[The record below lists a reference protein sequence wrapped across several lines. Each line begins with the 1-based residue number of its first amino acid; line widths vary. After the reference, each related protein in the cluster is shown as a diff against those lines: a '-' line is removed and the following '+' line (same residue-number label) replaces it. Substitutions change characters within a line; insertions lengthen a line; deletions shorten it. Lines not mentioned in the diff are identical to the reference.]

1 MTATGLRTFDSTLQ
15 KVNVWIADIM
25 KELEWDDRKQAYRA
39 LRAVLHTL
47 RDHLPLNESV
57 QLAAQL
63 PQLIRGLY
71 YEGWKP
77 NHVPHVIR
85 HWDDFTASVSEAFQD
100 PLVASPAKITQTVL
114 NVLAK
119 HVSPG
124 EIEDVKRCLP
134 EDIRRHWRI
143 A

>member
-1 MTATGLRTFDSTLQ
+1 MS
-15 KVNVWIADIM
+15 
-25 KELEWDDRKQAYRA
+25 ELGWENREFAYRA

-47 RDHLPLNESV
+47 RDHLPMNEAV

-63 PQLIRGLY
+63 PQLLRGMY
-71 YEGWKP
+71 YEGWRP
-77 NHVPHVIR
+77 NHVQPRER
-85 HWDDFTASVSEAFQD
+85 HWEDFTARVSEALLDNLIAQ
-100 PLVASPAKITQTVL
+100 PGLITRTVL

-134 EDIRRHWRI
+134 EDIRRHWRS

>member
-1 MTATGLRTFDSTLQ
+1 MSKTGLRTFDSTLQ
-15 KVNVWIADIM
+15 KTNLWLDEIM
-25 KELEWDDRKQAYRA
+25 KEMEWDDRERAYRA

-71 YEGWKP
+71 YEGWNP
-77 NHVPHVIR
+77 NHLHSKER
-85 HWDDFTASVSEAFQD
+85 HWEQFTTQVSEAFLD
-100 PLVASPAKITQTVL
+100 DLVAQPGKITLSVL
-114 NVLAK
+114 KVLTN

-124 EIEDVKRCLP
+124 EVQDVQQCLP
-134 EDIRRHWRI
+134 EDIRRHWRN
-143 A
+143 